1 MESGQNGK
9 FGKLVKLAMV
19 GLLGAALVF
28 LGGGLLENQARAATA
43 AETAAQAFDPEARL
57 AELGI
62 ELYEPPPPVANYVKA
77 VQTGNLVFLAGHG
90 PTKLDGS
97 GYLTGQVGTDL
108 TIEEG
113 YAAARLVGIALLSS
127 LKAEIGDLSRV
138 KRIVRVFGMVNAP
151 AGFTQQP
158 EVINGASDLLVEVF
172 GERGK
177 HARAAVGMGSLPR
190 NIAVE
195 IEMVVEIE

>member
-1 MESGQNGK
+1 MNSGSDK
-9 FGKLVKLAMV
+9 VERMAKLALVGVLGV
-19 GLLGAALVF
+19 GLVF
-28 LGGGLLENQARAATA
+28 VGGGLAENMVGEATA
-43 AETAAQAFDPEARL
+43 TEPAGQAFDPEARL

-158 EVINGASDLLVEVF
+158 EVINGASDLLVEIF

-195 IEMVVEIE
+195 IEMVVEIQ

>member
-1 MESGQNGK
+1 M
-9 FGKLVKLAMV
+9 LVGVTAIEYIV
-19 GLLGAALVF
+19 PGTAEALP
-28 LGGGLLENQARAATA
+28 
-43 AETAAQAFDPEARL
+43 AQDYDPEGRL

-62 ELYEPPPPVANYVKA
+62 ELYEPPPPVANYVRT
-77 VQTGNLVFLAGHG
+77 VQTGNLVFVAGHG

-97 GYLTGQVGTDL
+97 GFVTGQVPVDL

-113 YAAARLVGIALLSS
+113 YDAARLVAIAMLSS

-151 AGFTQQP
+151 AGFTQHP
-158 EVINGASDLLVEVF
+158 EVINGASDLLVEIF

-177 HARAAVGMGSLPR
+177 HARAAVGMVSLPR
-190 NIAVE
+190 NLAVE
-195 IEMVVEIE
+195 IEMVVEID

>member
-1 MESGQNGK
+1 MTERKNP
-9 FGKLVKLAMV
+9 VAMFAKV
-19 GLLGAALVF
+19 AAVVMLGATFVF
-28 LGGGLLENQARAATA
+28 WGGGVLERASATA
-43 AETAAQAFDPEARL
+43 EAAPVQEYDPEARL

-77 VQTGNLVFLAGHG
+77 VQTGNLVFVAGHG

-97 GYLTGQVGTDL
+97 GYVTGQVSVDL

-113 YAAARLVGIALLSS
+113 YDAARLVAIALLSS

-138 KRIVRVFGMVNAP
+138 TRIVRVFGMVNAP
-151 AGFTQQP
+151 AGFTAQP
-158 EVINGASDLLVEVF
+158 EVINGASDLMVAVF

-195 IEMVVEIE
+195 IEMIVEIE

>member
-1 MESGQNGK
+1 MESGRNK
-9 FGKLVKLAMV
+9 MAARLVKLALV
-19 GLLGAALVF
+19 GIFGAALVF
-28 LGGGLLENQARAATA
+28 LSGGLLENVVDATIA
-43 AETAAQAFDPEARL
+43 AEAVAQAFDPEARL
-57 AELGI
+57 VELGI
-62 ELYEPPPPVANYVKA
+62 ELYVPPPPVANYVKA
-77 VQTGNLVFLAGHG
+77 VQTGNLVFIAGHG

-108 TIEEG
+108 TIEDG

-177 HARAAVGMGSLPR
+177 HARAAVGMASLPR

>member
-1 MESGQNGK
+1 MESGQDNRV
-9 FGKLVKLAMV
+9 GKLTKLALV
-19 GLLGAALVF
+19 AILGAALVF
-28 LGGGLLENQARAATA
+28 LSGGLLENMAGATTA
-43 AETAAQAFDPEARL
+43 AEPAPQEFDPEGRL

-77 VQTGNLVFLAGHG
+77 VQTGDLVFLAGHG

-108 TIEEG
+108 TIDEG
-113 YAAARLVGIALLSS
+113 YDAARLVGIALLSS